1 MTLSAYS
8 ATAKHYA
15 LVKSGVV
22 EAFIQEEPE
31 FDHTLVVAGSTKV
44 EYQESD
50 NLQIG
55 STWDGSTWGNK
66 VGRDLTAD
74 EHLDMLRTERN
85 SRLTKTDWT
94 QNSDVPEATRTMW
107 QAYRQS
113 LRDLPANTADPTI
126 WNVTWP
132 TEPTQN

>member
-15 LVKSGVV
+15 LVKNGVV

-31 FDHTLVVAGSTKV
+31 FDHTLVVDGSTKV
-44 EYQESD
+44 EYQDSD
-50 NLQIG
+50 RLKIG
-55 STWDGSTWGNK
+55 STWDGSTWGNLN
-66 VGRDLTAD
+66 GTDLSAAD
-74 EHLDMLRTERN
+74 HLAMLRKERN
-85 SRLTKTDWT
+85 SKLTKCDWT
-94 QNSDVPEATRTMW
+94 QNGDVPSETQTKW

-132 TEPTQN
+132 TEPT